1 MDQNF
6 HVYIHSKSKNDP
18 PFMFLLYKEA
28 KIDLLIIAYPPQ
40 AFCNKMGIQKNSLPP
55 SMSGH
60 YKYPLLLIS
69 LEIVLKY

>member
-1 MDQNF
+1 
-6 HVYIHSKSKNDP
+6 
-18 PFMFLLYKEA
+18 MFLLYKEA

-55 SMSGH
+55 SMAGH